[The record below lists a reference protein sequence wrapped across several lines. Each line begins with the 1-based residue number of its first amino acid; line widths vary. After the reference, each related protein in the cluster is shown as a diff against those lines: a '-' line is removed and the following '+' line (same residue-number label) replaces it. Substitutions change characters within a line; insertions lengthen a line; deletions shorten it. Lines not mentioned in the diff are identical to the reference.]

1 MEHESPSN
9 WLDAHLDGDGR
20 WADADTAV
28 LVDADE
34 LMDAAASHAG
44 VVDAAPPDDGGAWLD
59 HAGTLP
65 GLETDDVDQVVVTDD
80 DLADGAPVDADIVVP
95 EPPDAPAES
104 GIVDPFDDFLAR
116 TSDGA
121 AGDITE
127 ADESPA
133 DPSAIGDDVAPAP
146 TEPEAIEEAPPPA
159 VDTAPLFEPAAPA
172 APAPL
177 TGYDAFDQLDEP
189 VGGDD
194 WSVDLTPDQ
203 PTDLTSAHDDGPDA
217 HDDDHFDGGDLA

>member
-1 MEHESPSN
+1 MEHESRSN

-34 LMDAAASHAG
+34 PMDAVASDVG

-59 HAGTLP
+59 QAGILP
-65 GLETDDVDQVVVTDD
+65 GLETDGVEQLLVTDA
-80 DLADGAPVDADIVVP
+80 DLAAGSPVDADIAVP
-95 EPPDAPAES
+95 EPPDAPTES
-104 GIVDPFDDFLAR
+104 SIVDPFDDFLAR
-116 TSDGA
+116 TSDGS
-121 AGDITE
+121 AGGPPE
-127 ADESPA
+127 AGESPT

-146 TEPEAIEEAPPPA
+146 TEPEATEEAPSPA
-159 VDTAPLFEPAAPA
+159 VDTAPLSEPAAPA

-189 VGGDD
+189 GTPDD

-203 PTDLTSAHDDGPDA
+203 PLDPADDLNDAPDVHDGDL
-217 HDDDHFDGGDLA
+217 DGGDLA